1 MTNLLLRKY
10 VRRQELS
17 DKELQDFFMRHGI
30 RVLDT
35 NKKAY
40 RRRVLHP
47 KYFTSAT
54 DMNVVE
60 ALNIETLTEPVYT
73 IEITLDELEGMAKFE
88 DQIFNKMA
96 NRGHYDLFT
105 YIMEQKEKEKELRDR
120 YTAVRKAYEHYS
132 TMLKLAAGG
141 DLDL

>member
-1 MTNLLLRKY
+1 
-10 VRRQELS
+10 
-17 DKELQDFFMRHGI
+17 MRHGI

-40 RRRVLHP
+40 RRRILPP

-73 IEITLDELEGMAKFE
+73 IEITLDELEGIAKFE